1 MCGMWVGK
9 CDGGG
14 GILVVSGVSV
24 GRFLRLSEF
33 PTLFVPGSYPARL
46 YFHGLGPVILD
57 SSVSSCLLCLKLVI
71 LA

>member
-24 GRFLRLSEF
+24 GRLLQLSEF
-33 PTLFVPGSYPARL
+33 PTQFASGSYPAIF
-46 YFHGLGPVILD
+46 YFHGLGLVFSD
-57 SSVSSCLLCLKLVI
+57 SSVSSCLLCPKLVI